1 MNVKSDTQLLENDR
15 KLPKGILH
23 PQTSEQK
30 FTLNR
35 YQPSLEI
42 GYFVQHYWTV
52 RWDLRDQ
59 EPYASQVIAYPN
71 INLVFEKDG
80 SRIYGVKK
88 TTSVHILQDHGN
100 VFGIKFRPGG
110 FYPFLKAP
118 ISNLTGGSME
128 MEEVFGEKSR
138 PLQDEILDQPNDELM
153 VQRVEAFLTEHLPER
168 DPNVELASSIVHA
181 IRDQRDIL
189 KVEDVVQRTGMN
201 IRALQRL
208 FARYVGASPKSV
220 IQRFRLHEAAERIDQ
235 ESLRDWLDISF
246 ELGYYDHS
254 HFIRDFRAIVGIS
267 PEEYRQH
274 G

>member
-1 MNVKSDTQLLENDR
+1 MDVKADTQRLETSR

-35 YQPSLEI
+35 YQPSQDI

-52 RWDLRDQ
+52 RWDLRGQ
-59 EPYASQVIAYPN
+59 EPYASKVIAYPN

-80 SRIYGVKK
+80 SRIYGVNK
-88 TTSVHILQDHGN
+88 TTSVHILQGHGH

-110 FYPFLKAP
+110 FYPFLNSP
-118 ISNLTGGSME
+118 VSMLTGGSIGL
-128 MEEVFGEKSR
+128 EEVFGPKIP
-138 PLQDEILDQPNDELM
+138 PLHDEILDQPTDGRM

-168 DPNVELASSIVHA
+168 DPNVEIVASIVSA

-189 KVEDVVQRTGMN
+189 KVEDVVERTGMN
-201 IRALQRL
+201 IRTLQRL
-208 FARYVGASPKSV
+208 FARYVGVSPKSV
-220 IQRFRLHEAAERIDQ
+220 IQRFRLHEAAERIDR
-235 ESLRDWLDISF
+235 EGLRDWLDISI

-254 HFIRDFRAIVGIS
+254 HFIRDFRTVVGIS
-267 PEEYRQH
+267 PEEYRQY